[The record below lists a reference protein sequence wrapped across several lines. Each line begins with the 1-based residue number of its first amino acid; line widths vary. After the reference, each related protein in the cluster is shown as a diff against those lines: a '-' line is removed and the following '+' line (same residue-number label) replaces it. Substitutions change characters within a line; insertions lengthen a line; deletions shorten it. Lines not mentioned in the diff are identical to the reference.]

1 MAEDLEIAEVTDL
14 EAEVAV
20 AADEDTEAVAEE
32 IVVMAE
38 VVEEVADTVA
48 VVAGIEAT
56 AGIVDMETV
65 AGTDTVAAV
74 VEDMAVDVV
83 EAVEVVTMEAMEA
96 TTTVT
101 MEVIN
106 RKYSSFLQNIY
117 KNQMYSTIL
126 EKYKKASFAI
136 FCMRSEISQT
146 LNMKCKRVQNIAC
159 EC

>member
-1 MAEDLEIAEVTDL
+1 
-14 EAEVAV
+14 
-20 AADEDTEAVAEE
+20 
-32 IVVMAE
+32 
-38 VVEEVADTVA
+38 
-48 VVAGIEAT
+48 
-56 AGIVDMETV
+56 
-65 AGTDTVAAV
+65 

-126 EKYKKASFAI
+126 EKYKKAIFAI
-136 FCMRSEISQT
+136 FSVPILFDANCFTPSQVFLKHCFT
-146 LNMKCKRVQNIAC
+146 N
-159 EC
+159 